1 MRRWA
6 CRRSRSSRLSAFEVG
21 RACGDSKGVRWERAL
36 FIKVRVRRV
45 GRRRL
50 WVSWAVR
57 AGMVVGVVIC
67 SWSNLSRGLR
77 RGGQDD
83 CPPMTGFSTG
93 FCVILLIVTK
103 GMGERGGLG
112 RIRSFFPRFRY
123 RAESGYL
130 RGTIPE
136 YPDNQSVGF

>member
-6 CRRSRSSRLSAFEVG
+6 CRRSRSSRRSVGEVG

-50 WVSWAVR
+50 WASWAVST
-57 AGMVVGVVIC
+57 GIVVGVVIC
-67 SWSNLSRGLR
+67 SWSSPSRGLR
-77 RGGQDD
+77 PGGQDD
-83 CPPMTGFSTG
+83 RPHDGFSTG
-93 FCVILLIVTK
+93 FCVILLIFIK
-103 GMGERGGLG
+103 GWSERGSRVRML
-112 RIRSFFPRFRY
+112 SLFPRFRY
-123 RAESGYL
+123 RAEGGYL